1 MNFLKKLLPNAVKK
15 IITMYLRIFDVFC
28 MMMTLQIYPE
38 KTYKF
43 STRKALPPKKFKMK
57 KYEYNEIPY
66 KLFAEKSSNITIID
80 EIDAIGVGDSFD
92 LNDLKKIDKPTFLLS
107 FWNSLQINE
116 NKQIAYNTNEN
127 VKLYDFWDPNI
138 IIGHNKNIQKNS
150 EYIDFVN
157 PNITYVV
164 TNPQLVK
171 NLMEKGHNVLLVNN
185 YRKGKNGGLTTD
197 NNDEK
202 KILDIYKKKIKR
214 IAVIDEIMKFPTEK
228 PYLSWTQVGSFIS
241 CLAAVSF
248 LAQKI
253 NVYGWDFFLKE
264 SPEKMSQLKLIL
276 KMYPSYKIDLGRSK
290 THFEEAL
297 FNFYFGYQFSL
308 NPRFNIHS
316 PMGKLIN
323 HQNLIKKIEKA
334 LFL

>member
-15 IITMYLRIFDVFC
+15 IISMYLRIFDVFC
-28 MMMTLQIYPE
+28 MMIMLQIYPE

-43 STRKALPPKKFKMK
+43 STRKALPPKKFRMK
-57 KYEYNEIPY
+57 KYENNEIPY
-66 KLFAEKSSNITIID
+66 KFFTEKSSSIVKID
-80 EIDAIGVGDSFD
+80 EVNVIGIGESFD
-92 LNDLKKIDKPTFLLS
+92 LNNINKINKPTYLVS
-107 FWNSLQINE
+107 YWNSLQINE
-116 NKQIAYNTNEN
+116 NKQITYNTKEN
-127 VKLYDFWDPNI
+127 GEIFDFWDSNKV
-138 IIGHNKNIQKNS
+138 IGHNKNIQKNNK
-150 EYIDFVN
+150 YIDFVN

-171 NLMEKGHNVLLVNN
+171 NLIDRGHNVLVVNT
-185 YRKGKNGGLTTD
+185 YRKGRNGELTTD
-197 NNDEK
+197 NKDKE
-202 KILDIYKKKIKR
+202 KILDIYKKKITR

-253 NVYGWDFFLKE
+253 NVYGWDFFLKD
-264 SPEKMSQLKLIL
+264 SPEKFSHLKLIS

-290 THFEEAL
+290 THFEEAM
-297 FNFYFGYQFSL
+297 FNFYFGYQFSQ
-308 NPRFNIHS
+308 NPRFNIYS